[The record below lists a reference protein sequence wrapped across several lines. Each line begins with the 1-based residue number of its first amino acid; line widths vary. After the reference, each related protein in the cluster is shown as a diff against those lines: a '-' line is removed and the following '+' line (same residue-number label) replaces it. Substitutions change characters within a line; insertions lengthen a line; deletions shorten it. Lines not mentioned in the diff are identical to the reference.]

1 MSGKGVQVMEG
12 AAQGQRRVWGWVTVG
27 LFLLLAVVV
36 LAFWWRNQQA
46 RVAKVESPA
55 ATMHLGAPVTS
66 TESVPNFPVGGA
78 VVQKGTLEGPISGS
92 CGNIKW
98 RQLTP
103 AEEANLRKLCPGG
116 TTKGAH

>member
-12 AAQGQRRVWGWVTVG
+12 SAQGQRRVWGWVMVG

-98 RQLTP
+98 HRLSP
-103 AEEANLRKLCPGG
+103 AEAANLRKLCPGG